1 MKIGDINIGE
11 LKPIPEPE
19 LRDEKEVFAFF
30 GLASFNAQCA
40 EKALV
45 NFAMGYKVVDN
56 SALSQEEWLEI
67 YDGLNSH
74 TFGRLLGQ
82 VKQKVDLP
90 HELVTHLEL
99 TLKKRNW
106 LAHDFFYDY
115 AMHMSDTEG
124 RTKIINDL
132 QELVCIFQIADHA
145 VEKLSLKVWETMG
158 ITEDWLQNEIEIQ
171 LKEYQSAK
179 NA

>member
-1 MKIGDINIGE
+1 MNIGDINIGE
-11 LKPIPEPE
+11 LKPIPGLE
-19 LRDEKEVFAFF
+19 LCDEKEVFAFF

-45 NFAMGYKVVDN
+45 NFAMGYKVIDN
-56 SALSQEEWLEI
+56 SALTQEEWLEV

-74 TFGRLLGQ
+74 TFGRLLRQ
-82 VKQKVDLP
+82 VKKKVDLP
-90 HELVTHLEL
+90 HELVTHLET

-115 AMHMSDTEG
+115 AMHMSDTDG
-124 RTKIINDL
+124 RAKMINEL
-132 QELVCIFQIADHA
+132 QELIGIFQIADHA

-158 ITEDWLQNEIEIQ
+158 ITEDWLQNEVKIQ
-171 LKEYQSAK
+171 LKKYQSKEA
-179 NA
+179 